1 MFFFFLNLPQTSPP
15 SVLSAL
21 TPSHFT
27 SALFFPF
34 FPFPYSSP
42 PLRAPCDTSDS
53 PLPSHMFSSFSLSF
67 IPLIRLSPSLD
78 ATDPSAST
86 CHLPP
91 FMLQS
96 CAAGCHRARACR
108 TDTSRYGLL
117 FMMTQC
123 RSDEL
128 RSQTAI

>member
-1 MFFFFLNLPQTSPP
+1 MFFFFKPTTDFSSLCALCFNPFTFHQCTFLSFLPFATR
-15 SVLSAL
+15 L
-21 TPSHFT
+21 
-27 SALFFPF
+27 
-34 FPFPYSSP
+34 P

-67 IPLIRLSPSLD
+67 IPLILLSPSLD

-128 RSQTAI
+128 RSQTVI